1 MNWDDLRIFLAVA
14 RCGQL
19 LAAARRLGLN
29 HATVA
34 RRLGALEEALA
45 AKLVDRRTT
54 GCVLTPA
61 GEKFLETAERVEGEM
76 LAARAEIG
84 EEDVAIAGTVRL
96 GAPDGFGVA
105 YLAPRLGELCMRH
118 PDLTLQLVP
127 VPRAV
132 SLSRR
137 EADMAITVDRP
148 EHGRL
153 AARKLVDYELALFAS
168 RTYLASAGTP
178 RAPAELKDHALVGY
192 VEDLVYSATLAYA
205 DEIDRAFQPR
215 FEIASSLGQTEAV
228 RAGAGIGIL
237 HSFIARGDPDLLQV
251 LPELTIRRTY
261 WLVIHESVRDLRRIR
276 TVADFIVECVEK
288 DRADFR

>member
-14 RCGQL
+14 RSGQIL
-19 LAAARRLGLN
+19 SAARRLGLN
-29 HATVA
+29 HATVS

-45 AKLVDRRTT
+45 VKLVDRRTT

-84 EEDVAIAGTVRL
+84 EEDIAVTGTVRL

-168 RTYLASAGTP
+168 RNYLASTGTP
-178 RAPAELKDHALVGY
+178 RTPAELKDNALVGY

-237 HSFIARGDPDLLQV
+237 HSFIARRDPNLIQV

-261 WLVIHESVRDLRRIR
+261 WLVIHESVRELRRVR

-288 DRADFR
+288 DRAHFR